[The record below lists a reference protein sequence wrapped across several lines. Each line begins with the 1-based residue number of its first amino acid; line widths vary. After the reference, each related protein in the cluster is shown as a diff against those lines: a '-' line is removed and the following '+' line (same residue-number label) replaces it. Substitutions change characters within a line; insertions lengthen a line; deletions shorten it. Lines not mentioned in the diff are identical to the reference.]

1 MPLPEAEP
9 QWPPRSPHEA
19 LMGTPGG
26 RERLR
31 RLAERTSPS
40 PSPSKM
46 RPSRTAPNLSSGAF
60 CDDYDDDDADDDEEM
75 LQLKLQ
81 EIQAKLKLKKLQKAG
96 GSRTAQGAQGSSGSR
111 AMPQFS
117 AARAERAEKLAETG
131 RQQAS
136 VEVPASPVRRAP
148 QQEQRSPLKVTL
160 GIDKGLRAHDVS
172 LKRAGSN
179 ARQSQG
185 QTQQQQQRSRVTGTS
200 SFDDGQ
206 PQRPLSF
213 NERLAMARTDE
224 VKRLEKQ
231 QRVQNLRS
239 AAFTVGKDEMESYKT
254 TAAELPDLPD
264 LPQTY
269 SRAEIVGVENRPLK
283 GPSSGGGYLKRSN
296 TAPSIKAGGRS
307 GGVGSD
313 GDKDADNSDATK
325 SNPKDKDDA
334 SFESYSGFHL
344 KKRILPHE
352 VLTRSIT
359 GKKVYL
365 MKDFLRHV
373 KAPDWSLPDDECDIV
388 LFAVLA
394 SKSDPKSHKP
404 MVDSDG
410 KEKASD
416 RGKYMVMT
424 LVDFTFELELF
435 LFNTGF
441 DRFWKLTP
449 GTVLAILNPT
459 IMPPPK
465 GREATNKFSI
475 VINSDCD
482 TILEVG
488 SARDLGYC
496 QSVRRDGTKCPT
508 WVNSKRTEYCEFHS
522 NEAVSKARSA
532 RVELSGPGFGK
543 LMAQLMK
550 ASDDPSKPWKHN
562 SRQGSYRTEK
572 DKRAYNDYKAKQA
585 EHGHYDQESQSRV
598 FVSRS
603 AGSAALLDRE
613 GEFLDKLG
621 RNEALKR
628 RIAQRER
635 EKDIVAKLGA
645 DGVGAGRDY
654 MQKRAKP
661 PSSTATAASSSAA
674 SSFSS
679 YLHADG
685 SAGGGMGAAALDLLA
700 RAKNTP
706 AIDLGPAKRKRPDSV
721 TSNSTSGGTVNSRSG
736 VSSLGWGTALRDR
749 LGKMKEGASTS
760 FPPPNLAAGT
770 SAAGATTSS
779 GSRGDRSPVRKKTR
793 FVTDKGIREAG
804 RESLGAE
811 LAASTGATTE
821 KAPAATAVAAAAAA
835 AVATRNKLLR
845 RVVVEDDVDDDELLI
860 V

>member
-1 MPLPEAEP
+1 
-9 QWPPRSPHEA
+9 
-19 LMGTPGG
+19 
-26 RERLR
+26 
-31 RLAERTSPS
+31 
-40 PSPSKM
+40 M
-46 RPSRTAPNLSSGAF
+46 RPSRTAPNLSSKPFG
-60 CDDYDDDDADDDEEM
+60 DDYDDDDADDDEEM

-96 GSRTAQGAQGSSGSR
+96 ASRAAQGAQGSSGSR
-111 AMPQFS
+111 TIPRFS

-131 RQQAS
+131 RPQAS
-136 VEVPASPVRRAP
+136 VEVPASPVKRAP

-160 GIDKGLRAHDVS
+160 GIDKGLRAQDVS

-179 ARQSQG
+179 ARRSQD
-185 QTQQQQQRSRVTGTS
+185 QAPQQQRSRATGPS
-200 SFDDGQ
+200 SFDDAQ
-206 PQRPLSF
+206 PQRPMSF
-213 NERLAMARTDE
+213 NERLALARTDE
-224 VKRLEKQ
+224 VKRQEKQ
-231 QRVQNLRS
+231 QRVQNIRS
-239 AAFTVGKDEMESYKT
+239 TAFTVGKEEMESYKT
-254 TAAELPDLPD
+254 TAAELPDLLESPH
-264 LPQTY
+264 TY
-269 SRAEIVGVENRPLK
+269 SRAEIVGAENRPLK
-283 GPSSGGGYLKRSN
+283 GTGGYLKRSN
-296 TAPSIKAGGRS
+296 TAPSIKGGRS
-307 GGVGSD
+307 GGVGDD
-313 GDKDADNSDATK
+313 GDKDKDTNEYDTAKSKPADN
-325 SNPKDKDDA
+325 DDA
-334 SFESYSGFHL
+334 SFEPYSGFHL

-359 GKKVYL
+359 GKKVYIL
-365 MKDFLRHV
+365 KDFLRRV
-373 KAPDWSLPDDECDIV
+373 KAPEWSLPDDECDIV

-404 MVDSDG
+404 TMDSDG

-424 LVDFTFELELF
+424 LVDFSFELELF
-435 LFNTGF
+435 LFNSGF

-465 GREATNKFSI
+465 GREATGRFGL

-488 SARDLGYC
+488 TARDLGYC
-496 QSVRRDGTKCPT
+496 QSVRRDGTKCPA

-543 LMAQLMK
+543 LMAQLMRP
-550 ASDDPSKPWKHN
+550 SDDTTKPWKHN
-562 SRQGSYRTEK
+562 SRAGAYRSDK
-572 DKRAYNDYKAKQA
+572 DQRGFKAKKADDPRLGQ
-585 EHGHYDQESQSRV
+585 YDAESQSRV

-635 EKDIVAKLGA
+635 EKDIAAKLGV

-654 MQKRAKP
+654 MQKRGQP
-661 PSSTATAASSSAA
+661 PSSKASATASSSAT
-674 SSFSS
+674 SSFSAH
-679 YLHADG
+679 LHADG

-700 RAKNTP
+700 RAKSTP
-706 AIDLGPAKRKRPDSV
+706 NIDLGPAKRKRPDSV
-721 TSNSTSGGTVNSRSG
+721 TSNSTAGGAANSRSG
-736 VSSLGWGTALRDR
+736 VGSLGWGTALRDR

-760 FPPPNLAAGT
+760 FPPNP
-770 SAAGATTSS
+770 AGAASSS
-779 GSRGDRSPVRKKTR
+779 GSRDDRSPVRKKTR

-811 LAASTGATTE
+811 LAGGADGTTE
-821 KAPAATAVAAAAAA
+821 TAAADAAAAATA
-835 AVATRNKLLR
+835 TATRNRLLR
-845 RVVVEDDVDDDELLI
+845 RVVVEDDVDDDDELLI